1 MATVDVYNSPTTIG
15 PELSL
20 LASQAATAI
29 DRHIAGKATDFR
41 PVEQLVDF
49 LQGTVDVSNARAA
62 EHMFAMP
69 GTLEV
74 FDNAISLSKA
84 GSSIT
89 TVNVLAEE
97 ARRIIDSLN
106 ENFANKEAAQLPQLR
121 DFCAAFSIATS
132 NYLLR
137 VHEMGPAHP
146 NRR

>member
-1 MATVDVYNSPTTIG
+1 MATVGVHNNLTTIG

-49 LQGTVDVSNARAA
+49 LGGTVDASNARSA
-62 EHMFAMP
+62 EHMFVMP

-74 FDNAISLSKA
+74 FDKAISLSKT
-84 GSSIT
+84 GSPIT

-97 ARRIIDSLN
+97 ARKIIARLSDSVT
-106 ENFANKEAAQLPQLR
+106 NKQAEQLPQLR

-137 VHEMGPAHP
+137 VHEMGPTHP